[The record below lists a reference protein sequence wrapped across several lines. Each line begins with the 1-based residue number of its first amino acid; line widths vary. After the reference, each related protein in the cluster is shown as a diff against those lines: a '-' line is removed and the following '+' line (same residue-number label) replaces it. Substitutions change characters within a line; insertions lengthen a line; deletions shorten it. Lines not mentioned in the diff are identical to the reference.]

1 MRWDSL
7 NVRDALDATKSL
19 RTDRDRGVAL
29 VRHGNVCC
37 AAARKAAGGASLA
50 RVWLL
55 ARLPFTRADRMGT
68 GAEPRASLLVWWP
81 GLLSRALERRWVRP
95 MLDSDADRECM
106 ELRPIARR
114 DPTGQCIAQP
124 TAKKRPQRG
133 TRRGRVVSQSFA
145 DRDAA
150 DSPTVARHDAL
161 PNRIANA
168 CVAVVGIISA
178 VIRIKAQAQ
187 TKPNSRASK
196 TTATAE
202 TATATTAT
210 TASTTAT
217 GKGRCAGR
225 SQ

>member
-1 MRWDSL
+1 
-7 NVRDALDATKSL
+7 
-19 RTDRDRGVAL
+19 
-29 VRHGNVCC
+29 
-37 AAARKAAGGASLA
+37 
-50 RVWLL
+50 
-55 ARLPFTRADRMGT
+55 
-68 GAEPRASLLVWWP
+68 
-81 GLLSRALERRWVRP
+81 
-95 MLDSDADRECM
+95 
-106 ELRPIARR
+106 
-114 DPTGQCIAQP
+114 
-124 TAKKRPQRG
+124 
-133 TRRGRVVSQSFA
+133 VSQSFA